1 MQTYRTAPVSKL
13 WYRGHDPDLVFQK
26 SFNTVSKRH
35 HIRIWSAGT
44 FDGKEIWLG
53 AATHDTGVTF
63 RPSAFEF
70 QHKIDLDIDAERAK
84 IVNDLLF
91 AGCSSSVGYVQPS
104 SRSERQYGDI
114 STDQRIAVLLLSPC
128 TDDQRYAGPN
138 GLKTPATWIVRLS
151 RRLILESRNYLVREQ
166 PYYWGYQILRWH
178 RWPLSSQPPTSDT
191 PDAPP
196 EAAETAQGD
205 ATPGAPVSSNKTH
218 RSIE

>member
-1 MQTYRTAPVSKL
+1 
-13 WYRGHDPDLVFQK
+13 VFQK

-35 HIRIWSAGT
+35 HIRIWSVGT

-63 RPSAFEF
+63 RPAALEF
-70 QHKIDLDIDAERAK
+70 QHKIDSDVDTERAK

-104 SRSERQYGDI
+104 AAGYKQNSGI

-128 TDDQRYAGPN
+128 ANDQRYPGPN

-166 PYYWGYQILRWH
+166 PYYWGYEILRWR
-178 RWPLSSQPPTSDT
+178 RWPLSSRPSTADT
-191 PDAPP
+191 PATVS
-196 EAAETAQGD
+196 ETETAQGD
-205 ATPGAPVSSNKTH
+205 TTPGSPVPSNKTQ